1 MTSCARTLNST
12 NFTNAT
18 VFYRTFARYQR
29 YILLTNKSYQS
40 LPLYSTKNFSK
51 MSWMDSWSRP
61 SKHAVTPPPLY
72 LTVGDTVPYCHSC
85 GRVISERRKTQNA
98 TEVKYCSARCRNSK
112 PGPIDRKIEAT
123 FAALLNGA
131 SPESLKENAG
141 ADPVKT
147 TTDTENAHED
157 AKFGKGEKKH
167 KKKPSKTIKGDHRII
182 IECGTVEEIV
192 FQREKDPEKV
202 YGRRKNRKA
211 RFVVEKPEDWKS
223 VDMVDQPVSSTTP
236 ATAADASSA
245 STTQPAADFT
255 SDEDTVSDS
264 DNEAEGGVVLE
275 PTKTPSA
282 DSQTADALPDTVEYG
297 YGGGKVRPPQAQ
309 NDVNGSVGGE
319 KGWAERIEETDE
331 MKLKRREG
339 QRKAD
344 EREMVRKAARRGC
357 AFGFTVPEEKEKRK
371 CEAVMKGVVVEASY
385 AKGEWGVRWRE
396 RV

>member
-1 MTSCARTLNST
+1 
-12 NFTNAT
+12 
-18 VFYRTFARYQR
+18 
-29 YILLTNKSYQS
+29 
-40 LPLYSTKNFSK
+40 
-51 MSWMDSWSRP
+51 MDSWSRP

-85 GRVISERRKTQNA
+85 GRVIGERRKTQSA

-141 ADPVKT
+141 AEPIKNSVETGHEHEEVKG
-147 TTDTENAHED
+147 
-157 AKFGKGEKKH
+157 GKGEKKH

-182 IECGTVEEIV
+182 IECSTVEDIV

-223 VDMVDQPVSSTTP
+223 VDMVDQPASTTTP
-236 ATAADASSA
+236 ATAPGATTVS
-245 STTQPAADFT
+245 TQPPPDPV
-255 SDEDTVSDS
+255 SSDEDEDTVSDS

-282 DSQTADALPDTVEYG
+282 GGSAEADSQALPDTVEYG
-297 YGGGKVRPPQAQ
+297 YGSGKIRPPQAQ

-319 KGWAERIEETDE
+319 KGWAERIHETDE

-339 QRKAD
+339 QRKAE
-344 EREMVRKAARRGC
+344 ERERVRQAARRGC
-357 AFGFTVPEEKEKRK
+357 AFGFTVPDEAEKRK
-371 CEAVMKGVVVEASY
+371 CEAVMKGVVVESSF

-396 RV
+396 RA

>member
-1 MTSCARTLNST
+1 
-12 NFTNAT
+12 
-18 VFYRTFARYQR
+18 
-29 YILLTNKSYQS
+29 
-40 LPLYSTKNFSK
+40 
-51 MSWMDSWSRP
+51 MDSWSRP

-98 TEVKYCSARCRNSK
+98 TAVKYCSARCRNSK

-131 SPESLKENAG
+131 TPESLQENAG
-141 ADPVKT
+141 ADEVPKPET
-147 TTDTENAHED
+147 SKEKNPFES
-157 AKFGKGEKKH
+157 KGEKKP
-167 KKKPSKTIKGDHRII
+167 KKKAAKSHKGETRII
-182 IECGTVEEIV
+182 LECSTVESIV

-202 YGRRKNRKA
+202 YGRRKNRRA

-223 VDMVDQPVSSTTP
+223 VDMVDKPTVDQHPAATSSTGRDYLTSEDD
-236 ATAADASSA
+236 DASFSQ
-245 STTQPAADFT
+245 S
-255 SDEDTVSDS
+255 SDEEE
-264 DNEAEGGVVLE
+264 NEGGVVLE
-275 PTKTPSA
+275 TSRAPRA
-282 DSQTADALPDTVEYG
+282 DGLPDEIEYG
-297 YGGGKVRPPQAQ
+297 YGGGKIRPPQAQ

-339 QRKAD
+339 QRRAD

-357 AFGFTVPEEKEKRK
+357 AFGFTVEGEEEKRK
-371 CEAVMKGVVVEASY
+371 CEAVMKGVVVEASF
-385 AKGEWGVRWRE
+385 AKGEWGIRWRE

>member
-1 MTSCARTLNST
+1 
-12 NFTNAT
+12 
-18 VFYRTFARYQR
+18 
-29 YILLTNKSYQS
+29 
-40 LPLYSTKNFSK
+40 
-51 MSWMDSWSRP
+51 MDSWSRP

-85 GRVISERRKTQNA
+85 GRVISERRKTANA
-98 TEVKYCSARCRNSK
+98 TEVKYCSSRCRNNK

-141 ADPVKT
+141 ADPIKKGGEM
-147 TTDTENAHED
+147 DNAHEEEE
-157 AKFGKGEKKH
+157 KGGKGGKGKNGH
-167 KKKPSKTIKGDHRII
+167 KKKFSKNSIKGDHRII
-182 IECGTVEEIV
+182 IECSTVEEIV

-223 VDMVDQPVSSTTP
+223 VDMVDQP
-236 ATAADASSA
+236 A
-245 STTQPAADFT
+245 STTTASTPTAQQHHPEDPT
-255 SDEDTVSDS
+255 SSEGEDTVSDS

-275 PTKTPSA
+275 PIKTPSA
-282 DSQTADALPDTVEYG
+282 DAGLPDTVEYG
-297 YGGGKVRPPQAQ
+297 YGSGKVRPPQDQ

-319 KGWAERIEETDE
+319 KGWAERIHETDE

-339 QRKAD
+339 QRKAE
-344 EREMVRKAARRGC
+344 EREKVRQAARRGC
-357 AFGFTVPEEKEKRK
+357 AFGFTVPDEAEKRK
-371 CEAVMKGVVVEASY
+371 CEAVMKGVVVESSF